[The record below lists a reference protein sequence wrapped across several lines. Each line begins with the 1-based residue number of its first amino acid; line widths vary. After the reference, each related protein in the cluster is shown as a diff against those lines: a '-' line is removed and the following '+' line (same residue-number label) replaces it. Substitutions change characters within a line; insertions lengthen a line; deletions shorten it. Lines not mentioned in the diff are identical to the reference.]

1 MLGSYPVSATMP
13 AVDIK
18 RATKFYTEVLGLKA
32 KELGEG
38 AVLFEAGNGTQIFM
52 YQRGATKAE
61 HTAASFYVD
70 DIDKVVDGLIA
81 KGVTFEQ
88 YDMGDL
94 KTDARGIAA
103 VGPSKAAWLK
113 DTEGNILSLGVM

>member
-1 MLGSYPVSATMP
+1 MLGSYPVAATLP